1 MGASTSI
8 YGIRKPDEKWLKY
21 KKIIDTLEEAGMSW
35 EDAPEEVMEF
45 FGYDKPDPDGISMR
59 LGGQYSEKFDPCLS
73 VHNGEAEDGYIIDI
87 AKLPKSI
94 THIKIITSY

>member
-35 EDAPEEVMEF
+35 EDAPEEVLEF
-45 FGYDKPDPDGISMR
+45 FGHDKPDPDGISIR
-59 LGGQYSEKFDPCLS
+59 LGSQYGNRQDPCIS
-73 VHNGEAEDGYIIDI
+73 KHNEEAEDGYIIEI
-87 AKLPKSI
+87 AKLPKNI
-94 THIKIITSY
+94 THIKVITSY